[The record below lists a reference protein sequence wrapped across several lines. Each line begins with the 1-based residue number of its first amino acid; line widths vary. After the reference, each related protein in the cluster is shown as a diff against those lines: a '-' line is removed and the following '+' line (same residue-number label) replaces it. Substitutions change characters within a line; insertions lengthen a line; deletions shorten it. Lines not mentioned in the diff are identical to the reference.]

1 MQSLGFFSLIV
12 APNQTGPFGVGT
24 YPFVQP
30 LALAVEAPPNPSF
43 PNQPPALLNAPA
55 IVQPYSI
62 GQNGY
67 VEVINYSPF
76 LVNINLGGG
85 NGSADQEPY
94 SKVLYL
100 SQKQAM
106 GQLALT
112 VTPLRSLLTY
122 NQASLLVA
130 SPYLILNT
138 YQADEIQ
145 PYAPI
150 ALTPPPLQP
159 PCPLF
164 FFGAFN
170 AAGTLTLPGG
180 GTYVPGVS
188 DTFLLGFDLTLGTA
202 TAAAEADMVINNL
215 LQQNSNSF
223 GPLKYRLKVNSTTP
237 APPLSIRFPGP
248 IPNIPGSPITFSMP
262 LLSNGTTDL
271 IAYFLQ

>member
-1 MQSLGFFSLIV
+1 MQSLGSFPLI
-12 APNQTGPFGVGT
+12 ATPNQTGPFGVGT
-24 YPFVQP
+24 YPWTIP
-30 LALAVEAPPNPSF
+30 LSLAVEAPPNPSF
-43 PNQPPALLNAPA
+43 PNLLPNLLNAPA
-55 IVQPYSI
+55 IVQPYTI

-76 LVNINLGGG
+76 LINVNLGGG
-85 NGSADQEPY
+85 NGTADQEPY

-100 SQKQAM
+100 SQKQSM

-112 VTPLRSLLTY
+112 ITPLRSLLTY

-138 YQADEIQ
+138 YQSDETQ

-170 AAGTLTLPGG
+170 AAATMTLPGG
-180 GTYVPGVS
+180 GTYIPGVS

-202 TAAAEADMVINNL
+202 SAAAEADMVINNVSI
-215 LQQNSNSF
+215 QNSNSF
-223 GPLKYRLKVNSTTP
+223 GPLKYRLKVNSSTP

-248 IPNIPGSPITFSMP
+248 LGNTPGSPITFSLP
-262 LLSNGTTDL
+262 LLSNGTIDL